1 MMAIFVLNNVAYV
14 SYLLYD
20 IALSPDHGY
29 PLQQVRAFLVAAIPY
44 LLQDYR
50 QAKAN
55 RLSGFLI
62 GQHLASSGQ
71 KKFAQ

>member
-1 MMAIFVLNNVAYV
+1 MILVIVLNYVAYV

-55 RLSGFLI
+55 RLSGSLI
-62 GQHLASSGQ
+62 DQRLASSGQ